1 MNTKNLLLLIGA
13 ILIVLGLFK
22 PNLSNIVNVT
32 PSNTTVIVEKPSN
45 TELLDECQDVVN
57 ALKKNNDR
65 KYDALRLAS
74 LYNDLA
80 TLISLDNEDM
90 VVKNTEEVR
99 QANKLAGVMLKLDI
113 KGKYPELAKAT
124 NSVIVASLGD
134 DSLMLDDKLRQQAVD
149 GFKALAWA
157 CLEGTK

>member
-1 MNTKNLLLLIGA
+1 
-13 ILIVLGLFK
+13 
-22 PNLSNIVNVT
+22 
-32 PSNTTVIVEKPSN
+32 
-45 TELLDECQDVVN
+45 
-57 ALKKNNDR
+57 
-65 KYDALRLAS
+65 
-74 LYNDLA
+74 
-80 TLISLDNEDM
+80 M

-124 NSVIVASLGD
+124 NAVIVASLGD

-157 CLEGTK
+157 CLEGAK